1 MMSMAKMSAGWRA
14 VVRILAVAHCV
25 LPGIAVAGAAP
36 VWVTA
41 PVTAPNVSQHV
52 FASQAVGAA
61 VSYHVYLPDAYAA
74 QPQRRFPVL
83 YWLHGS
89 NSPTGGIAEIS
100 AIFDTAIDAGHIPP
114 LILVFA
120 NGLPLGMW
128 CDAESGL
135 QPVESMVVDDLL
147 PEVDNHFRTVPE
159 ARSRLVEGFSMGGY
173 GAARFALSH
182 PDRFG
187 AASILGAGP
196 LQLDFLVDD
205 PNLQPIELR
214 RYVLA
219 QVYGN
224 SPAVFE
230 ARSPWRLAEQHPL
243 PPGYRLRQVV
253 GTLDFTLGPNR
264 EFHAHLDA
272 LGIAHTYIEP
282 PNVSHSPTGII
293 NALGADFWAF
303 HREALIEADR
313 LLGDG
318 FE

>member
-1 MMSMAKMSAGWRA
+1 MMSITIRLVDWRSL
-14 VVRILAVAHCV
+14 VCGLAM
-25 LPGIAVAGAAP
+25 LPGTWSGTATAGDAP
-36 VWVTA
+36 IWVTA
-41 PVTAPNVSQHV
+41 TVTAPNVSQHLFV
-52 FASQAVGAA
+52 SQAVGAA
-61 VSYHVYLPDAYAA
+61 VSYHIYLPDAYAA
-74 QPQRRFPVL
+74 QPQQRFPVL

-89 NSPTGGIAEIS
+89 DSVTAGIAQIS
-100 AIFDTAIDAGHIPP
+100 ATFDLAIESGQIPP

-147 PEVDNHFRTVPE
+147 PEVDARFRTLPE

-173 GAARFALSH
+173 GAARFAFKY

-205 PNLQPIELR
+205 PNLQPIQLR

-224 SPAVFE
+224 SLAIFE
-230 ARSPWRLAEQHPL
+230 ARSPWRLAEQQQL
-243 PPGYRLRQVV
+243 PTGYRLRQVV

-264 EFHAHLDA
+264 DFHNHLDA
-272 LGIAHTYIEP
+272 LGIAHHYIEL
-282 PNVSHSPTGII
+282 PNVSHSPPSVIS
-293 NALGADFWAF
+293 ALGADFWTF
-303 HREALIEADR
+303 HREALAEADR
-313 LLGDG
+313 LFGDG